1 MAMVF
6 AQEWE
11 ESERGWGVRP
21 DGFWLYPS
29 TRAVHEGTDL
39 KIKQQTEI
47 CNEIY
52 GKGVVPSEYSRTC
65 GVPFALEVNQ
75 ETFDKVH
82 KDGSLWVRSIKDLQI
97 PNSKTI
103 ALKGSAELHRIM
115 KDEQKM
121 IPPASPELEM
131 RFPNTMKRLNG
142 KALQKKLGE
151 MSKKELVDLIKD
163 ATTELSKR

>member
-21 DGFWLYPS
+21 DGFWLYPG

-65 GVPFALEVNQ
+65 GDPFAVEVNQ

-82 KDGSLWVRSIKDLQI
+82 KDGSLWVRTIKEVQI
-97 PNSKTI
+97 PDTRTVV
-103 ALKGSAELHRIM
+103 LKGSAEIHRIM
-115 KDEQKM
+115 KDEQK
-121 IPPASPELEM
+121 IAPEP
-131 RFPNTMKRLNG
+131 FPNTMKRLNG
-142 KALQKKLGE
+142 KALQKKLSE
-151 MSKKELVDLIKD
+151 MTKKELVDLIKD
-163 ATTELSKR
+163 ATTELSKK

>member
-21 DGFWLYPS
+21 DGFWLYPG

-39 KIKQQTEI
+39 KIKQQTEA

-52 GKGVVPSEYSRTC
+52 GIGVVPPEYSRPC
-65 GVPFALEVNQ
+65 GVPFAVEVSQ

-82 KDGSLWVRSIKDLQI
+82 KDGSLWVRSIKELQV
-97 PNSKTI
+97 PETKTI
-103 ALKGSAELHRIM
+103 ALKGSAEIHRIM
-115 KDEQKM
+115 KDEQKVD
-121 IPPASPELEM
+121 PLA
-131 RFPNTMKRLNG
+131 NTMKRLNG